1 MVLHLI
7 RWLYTEKHQK
17 KSQGPPVGTIPGRPP
32 SRNIMYKGVNIFGE
46 PLKTCS
52 MDPKTGF
59 FRDGCC
65 NTGEQDFGMHTVCVV
80 MTGEFLAFSKER
92 GNDLSTPR
100 PQWNF
105 PGLKEG
111 DRWCLCAGRWLEAWQ
126 AGKAPLVDLEVTHE
140 ETLRVV
146 PIDILIKYAVQK
158 TK

>member
-1 MVLHLI
+1 
-7 RWLYTEKHQK
+7 
-17 KSQGPPVGTIPGRPP
+17 
-32 SRNIMYKGVNIFGE
+32 MYKGVNIFGE

-52 MDPKTGF
+52 DDPVTGF

-65 NTGEQDFGMHTVCVV
+65 NTGEQDFGMHTVCAV
-80 MTGEFLAFSKER
+80 MTDEFLAFSKEQ

-126 AGKAPLVDLEVTHE
+126 AGRAPLVDLEATHE
-140 ETLRVV
+140 ETLKIV
-146 PIDILIKYAVQK
+146 PIDILISRAVQK
-158 TK
+158 TQ